1 MADTETVLDLGPDT
15 GPLTVD
21 QAANRQLK
29 ALQPPAE
36 ETLDEPVPGTDVVSP
51 EGEGDT
57 TVVDENSEAGA
68 QPADDGEGTPTED
81 TPDAGKA
88 QGDDPVKGTLEA
100 PARWDAK
107 GKALFATLPAEAQEF
122 ILSREKLQQ
131 GEITKAQ
138 QKSAETAKL
147 FETRIKHL
155 ESKAQ
160 VIGEYVES
168 GQARMDYWSKRMTD
182 WDDWFASD
190 AAAEMA
196 QTDEAS
202 YRANVARHRKEIAQ
216 ANQDSRKLAKA
227 KADKSEAERTTFTA
241 FVEEQARLMTE
252 MIPDFAD
259 EKEGAKRKS
268 ELSTYLRDQGFEPDD
283 IAGISAKEAKVG
295 WNARKYHD
303 LETRYADT
311 GGIDAL
317 IKDAELYRKSVK
329 AVKNPPPPKPKPA
342 GPSAPAGGQGQAS
355 SSDEARF
362 KTLNNPNKRL
372 SSDEHVE
379 LMGLKRKLGK

>member
-15 GPLTVD
+15 GALTID
-21 QAANRQLK
+21 QAVNRQMK

-36 ETLDEPVPGTDVVSP
+36 ETSDEPVPGTKTAGP
-51 EGEGDT
+51 EGAGEPVEAT
-57 TVVDENSEAGA
+57 DENSEAGT
-68 QPADDGEGTPTED
+68 QPADDGEGAPATD
-81 TPDAGKA
+81 TPDAGTA
-88 QGDDPVKGTLEA
+88 QATDPVKGTLEP
-100 PARWDAK
+100 PARWDAE
-107 GKALFATLPAEAQEF
+107 GKTWFATLPAKQQEY
-122 ILSREKLQQ
+122 LLNREKQQ
-131 GEITKAQ
+131 QAEVTKAQ

-155 ESKAQ
+155 EGKAQ

-168 GQARMDYWSKRMTD
+168 GQARMDYCSKRMTE

-216 ANQDSRKLAKA
+216 ANQDNRKLTKA
-227 KADKSEAERTTFTA
+227 KADKAAAEGTAFTA

-259 EKEGAKRKS
+259 EKEGPKRKS
-268 ELSTYLRDQGFEPDD
+268 ELSTYLREQGFEPDD
-283 IAGISAKEAKVG
+283 IAGISAKEAKIG
-295 WNARKYHD
+295 WSARKFND
-303 LETRYADT
+303 LEKRYADS

-317 IKDAELYRKSVK
+317 VRDAELYRKSVK

-342 GPSAPAGGQGQAS
+342 GPSAPAGGQGQTS
-355 SSDEARF
+355 SSDEARY
-362 KTLNNPNKRL
+362 KALNAKKNW
-372 SSDEHVE
+372 SSDDHVE
-379 LMGLKRKLGK
+379 AMRLKAKLGK